1 MGMKNKKAQSAMEYL
16 MTYGWAILIIAIV
29 LAALFSLGIFSSSSF
44 TGTTCIAS
52 SGFLCS
58 SPVWT
63 NGNFIAS
70 LGQSTGTGW
79 TDVMF
84 FFVPAGVSS
93 PTAALTPP
101 SSGNVLI
108 AATGGNYIVGTSTGF
123 TPGSSSFSSGQTESF
138 TFNLGADGFPTAPG
152 TSTTGT
158 LWVQYTVPSASN
170 LLSQIATTTLKES

>member
-63 NGNFIAS
+63 SGTLHVT
-70 LGQSTGTGW
+70 LGQSTGTSW
-79 TDVMF
+79 TGVSF
-84 FFVPAGVSS
+84 FFVPAGVAD
-93 PTAALTPP
+93 PTSGSQVTSANYVIGTLTP
-101 SSGNVLI
+101 
-108 AATGGNYIVGTSTGF
+108 ST
-123 TPGSSSFSSGQTESF
+123 TDLSSGQTVAA
-138 TFNLGADGFPTAPG
+138 TFALNGTSQPAGADFSTAPG
-152 TSTTGT
+152 TSASGAI
-158 LWVQYTVPSASN
+158 WVLYNTPSASG